1 MTTFTNGANSHFAS
15 GDMKHPSTPPSRPQP
30 GPPSNV
36 LIVED
41 DPVFSRQL
49 VQASAALIA
58 DARIHSCQT
67 ASAALE
73 WVETPGFVPGLALI
87 DLGLPDLSGIEVIR
101 EIHQR
106 HPETPILVISVI
118 SAERSLLAAIRAG
131 ARGYLLKD
139 GSTQSIVAAIGQI
152 LAGEYPISPS
162 LARHLFKLAGGPT
175 GAPREP
181 QINLSPKEVE
191 VLQRISNGLSY
202 AEIAAEMGIALST
215 VQSHVRNLYQK
226 LDVHSKVQVIKRAGE
241 MGLLQP

>member
-1 MTTFTNGANSHFAS
+1 
-15 GDMKHPSTPPSRPQP
+15 MKHPSTPPSRPQP

-106 HPETPILVISVI
+106 HPDAPILVISVI